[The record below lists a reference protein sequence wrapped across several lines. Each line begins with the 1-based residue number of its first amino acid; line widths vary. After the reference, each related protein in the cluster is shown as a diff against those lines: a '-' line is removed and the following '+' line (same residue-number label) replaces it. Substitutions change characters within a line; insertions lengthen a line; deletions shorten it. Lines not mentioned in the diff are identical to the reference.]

1 MPTRDRL
8 PRAKN
13 RNTRPTTLLGA
24 PARQRPGQMLEEKGD
39 DAGMADSMVSLPR
52 AANLQSLAKVLY
64 WSISGGELRL
74 LQHASAC
81 FDVRAPET
89 GSTTRSS
96 AACHTSPVSLDTAI
110 FSFFLQQNGSPA
122 GMDLAAGEGHWG
134 GTENGGG
141 RFAERERRWRCRATP
156 GSCGTLRSSAS

>member
-110 FSFFLQQNGSPA
+110 FSLFLQTYPRHFRSLPSGPPQQLGPCLPESRSA
-122 GMDLAAGEGHWG
+122 
-134 GTENGGG
+134 
-141 RFAERERRWRCRATP
+141 AERRRRWRCRATP